1 MDISILDVIGPVMIG
16 PSSSHTAGAARLSRT
31 AAAIVG
37 KPFHKVVFGL
47 HGSFAKTYKGHGT
60 DIALLA
66 GAMGIREDDEQLSKA
81 FDLADGCGLSY
92 SFEEIELEGVHEN
105 SVCMTFYCDDGEV
118 QQVTGSSVG
127 GGQINI
133 CRINDFE
140 TEFDANSAALII
152 SHRDEKGVISQ
163 ITGILS
169 DADINIAVMKLS
181 RRSKGDMAFCVIET
195 DSVITEDVVSRIK
208 KIDAAWHV
216 KALNKID

>member
-1 MDISILDVIGPVMIG
+1 M
-16 PSSSHTAGAARLSRT
+16 
-31 AAAIVG
+31 
-37 KPFHKVVFGL
+37 
-47 HGSFAKTYKGHGT
+47 
-60 DIALLA
+60 
-66 GAMGIREDDEQLSKA
+66 
-81 FDLADGCGLSY
+81 ADGCGLSY

-169 DADINIAVMKLS
+169 DADINIAVVKLS

>member
-37 KPFHKVVFGL
+37 KRFHKVVFGL

-66 GAMGIREDDEQLSKA
+66 GALGIRENDERIPKA
-81 FDLADGCGLSY
+81 FALAQHCGLDY

-105 SVCMTFYCDDGEV
+105 SVRMTFYCDDGDV
-118 QQVTGSSVG
+118 QQITGSSIG

-152 SHRDEKGVISQ
+152 NHRDEKGVISQ

-195 DSVITEDVVSRIK
+195 DSVITEDVVCRIK

>member
-81 FDLADGCGLSY
+81 WQMA
-92 SFEEIELEGVHEN
+92 V
-105 SVCMTFYCDDGEV
+105 
-118 QQVTGSSVG
+118 
-127 GGQINI
+127 
-133 CRINDFE
+133 DFL
-140 TEFDANSAALII
+140 TVL
-152 SHRDEKGVISQ
+152 R
-163 ITGILS
+163 
-169 DADINIAVMKLS
+169 KLS
-181 RRSKGDMAFCVIET
+181 WRVFM
-195 DSVITEDVVSRIK
+195 
-208 KIDAAWHV
+208 KIQFA
-216 KALNKID
+216 

>member
-37 KPFHKVVFGL
+37 KPFHKIVFGL

-66 GAMGIREDDEQLSKA
+66 GAMGIHEDDERLSGA
-81 FDLADGCGLSY
+81 FFAAKEKGLDY

-105 SVCMTFYCDDGEV
+105 SVRMTFYCDDGDIQHV
-118 QQVTGSSVG
+118 IGSSVG

-140 TEFDANSAALII
+140 TEFTANSATLII
-152 SHRDEKGVISQ
+152 SHRDEKGVISH
-163 ITGILS
+163 ITGVLS
-169 DADINIAVMKLS
+169 DAGINIAVMKLS

-195 DSVITEDVVSRIK
+195 DDVIGSDVVETIK
-208 KIDAAWHV
+208 CIGAVWHV
-216 KALNKID
+216 KALNKLD

>member
-105 SVCMTFYCDDGEV
+105 SVCMTFYCDDGDPLAAARLIFAGLMILKQSLMPTRRRLLSATEMKRV
-118 QQVTGSSVG
+118 LSVRLQG
-127 GGQINI
+127 FYRM
-133 CRINDFE
+133 RI
-140 TEFDANSAALII
+140 LIL
-152 SHRDEKGVISQ
+152 R
-163 ITGILS
+163 
-169 DADINIAVMKLS
+169 
-181 RRSKGDMAFCVIET
+181 
-195 DSVITEDVVSRIK
+195 
-208 KIDAAWHV
+208 
-216 KALNKID
+216 